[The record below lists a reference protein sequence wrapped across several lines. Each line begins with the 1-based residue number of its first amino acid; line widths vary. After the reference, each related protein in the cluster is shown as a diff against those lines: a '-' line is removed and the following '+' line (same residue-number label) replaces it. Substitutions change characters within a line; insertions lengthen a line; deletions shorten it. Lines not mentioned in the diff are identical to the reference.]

1 MKKSIIMVV
10 LCLGCMTVQ
19 AQQNLNWGQGPQ
31 VASPV
36 VNPDKSVTFNLIAPE
51 AQKVQITGDF
61 LPPKKIEYQGNTYD
75 APGVAELKKD
85 DKGVWSF
92 TSETLK
98 PELYTYNM
106 IVDGVNI
113 LDPLNV
119 YNIRDISNLFSVL
132 LIDGDARTDLYK
144 VNKVAHGTV
153 SKVWYESPTAGLT
166 RRLTVYTPA
175 GYETSGKEYP
185 VFYLLHGIGGDEN
198 AWSEL
203 GRAAQIMDNL
213 IAQGKAEPMIL
224 VMTNGNISQEACP
237 GETSE
242 GFKVPTMMLP
252 KTMEGSFETAFPDVV
267 KFIEKTYRVKK
278 DKAHRAI
285 AGLSMGG
292 FHSLFISINNPDLF
306 DYVGLFSAAVD
317 QQQNGNGGHPEIYAD
332 RNAKIDNLF
341 SKNPK
346 LFWIG
351 IGKTDFLIKNNN
363 DLRAYL
369 DSKKHKYTYLETDG
383 GHIWRNW
390 RIYLTEYAPLLFK

>member
-383 GHIWRNW
+383 G
-390 RIYLTEYAPLLFK
+390 

>member
-1 MKKSIIMVV
+1 MPDR
-10 LCLGCMTVQ
+10 CLTGMAAH
-19 AQQNLNWGQGPQ
+19 AQQNLSWGQGPQ
-31 VASPV
+31 VASPDV
-36 VNPDKSVTFNLIAPE
+36 HADNTVTFNLIAPE

-61 LPPKKIEYQGNTYD
+61 LPSKKVVFNGATFD
-75 APGVAELKKD
+75 APADPVDLVKN

-92 TSETLK
+92 TTEALK

-106 IVDGVNI
+106 IVDGVKI
-113 LDPLNV
+113 IDPLNV
-119 YNIRDISNLFSVL
+119 YNIRDINNLFSVL
-132 LIDGDARTDLYK
+132 LIGGDTRTDLYK

-185 VFYLLHGIGGDEN
+185 VLYLLHGIGGDEN

-203 GRAAQIMDNL
+203 GRAAQILDNL
-213 IAQGKAEPMIL
+213 IAQGKAEPML
-224 VMTNGNISQEACP
+224 VVMTNGNISQEACP

-242 GFKVPTMMLP
+242 GFRVPTMMLP

-267 KFIEKTYRVKK
+267 KFMEKTYRVKK

-292 FHSLFISINNPDLF
+292 FHSLFISINNPDTF

-317 QQQNGNGGHPEIYAD
+317 QQQNTANGGFPNIYAD
-332 RNAKIDNLF
+332 RNQKIDNLF
-341 SKNPK
+341 SKHPK

-351 IGKTDFLIKNNN
+351 IGKTDFLFKNNN

-369 DSKKHKYTYLETDG
+369 DSKNHKYTYLETEG

-390 RIYLTEYAPLLFK
+390 RIYLSEFVPLLFK